1 MHKKQ
6 TILGIGFFVAIAT
19 LLGILVH
26 DAYSKATKQQPLFW
40 NGASDVPVSYFY
52 APAVFGSEI
61 IMGRYCP
68 RFTARTGEII
78 SFKSGGNVIGHPH
91 TAVLFPEINTKKPTK
106 FTLNPVTACM
116 NSVRRVI
123 FPIAEYYFSK
133 KYEIAWEDNPLS
145 SSTVA
150 NYFPQPWSTNLA
162 QKKDIQA
169 LKRHF
174 EKHVN
179 KHYPNTN
186 VVLYGD
192 SRGAATIFNF
202 IALHN
207 PAHVKAAVLEGIF
220 DCIPH
225 VIKHFLYDDK
235 NPFIEKQLY
244 TLFSMLVRK
253 YRHDGTTPRKCAEI
267 ITDDIPL
274 LFVISLKDGL
284 ISAQNTFW
292 LYKRLKQRGFE
303 NIHLLVLKN
312 SAHPAYMMDDPRDR
326 HVYETTVHAFYR
338 HYGLP
343 HNAEKAAQGRAS
355 FAASQ
360 PTIEELSERYVLKQ
374 CEMCA

>member
-1 MHKKQ
+1 MHNKQ
-6 TILGIGFFVAIAT
+6 NIIGIGLFVAIT
-19 LLGILVH
+19 TIFGVLVH
-26 DAYSKATKQQPLFW
+26 ETYSKTSKQPPLFW
-40 NGASDVPVSYFY
+40 NGASEVPVSYLY

-68 RFTARTGEII
+68 QFTARTGEII
-78 SFKSGGNVIGHPH
+78 SFKSGGNVIGYPH

-106 FTLNPVTACM
+106 FTLNPITACM

-133 KYEIAWEDNPLS
+133 KYEISWTENPSS

-150 NYFPQPWSTNLA
+150 NYLPQPWSTNLA
-162 QKKDIQA
+162 QKKDIQT

-174 EKHVN
+174 EKHS
-179 KHYPNTN
+179 KQHPNTN
-186 VVLYGD
+186 IVLYGD

-202 IALHN
+202 IALHK

-220 DCIPH
+220 DSIPH

-253 YRHDGTTPRKCAEI
+253 YRHDGITPRTCAEI

-274 LFVISLKDGL
+274 LFIISLKDGL

-292 LYKRLKQRGFE
+292 LYKRLKQRGHT

-326 HVYETTVHAFYR
+326 RVYETTVHAFYR

-343 HNAEKAAQGRAS
+343 HNAEKAAQGQAS

-360 PTIEELSERYVLKQ
+360 PTIEQLAAKYPLPRCEL
-374 CEMCA
+374 C